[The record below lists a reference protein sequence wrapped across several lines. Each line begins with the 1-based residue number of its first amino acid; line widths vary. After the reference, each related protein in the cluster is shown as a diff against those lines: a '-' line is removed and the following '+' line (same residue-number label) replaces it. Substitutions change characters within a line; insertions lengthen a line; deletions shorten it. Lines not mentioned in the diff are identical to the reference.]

1 MEHQELVA
9 ANKKKLTK
17 KNIKLTFKPLFVR
30 ETEDPYQQV
39 QWESRTCSIRNA
51 DGSPVFELNDIEAPA
66 TWSQLAVDI
75 AASKYFRRAGV
86 PGKGSET
93 SVREL
98 IYRVAHTIRLSG
110 KEQGYFAS
118 ETEASVFEKELTHIL
133 LHQKAA
139 FNSPVWFNCGLHHIY
154 GIQGKGGHWH
164 WNALQNNVTN
174 TKNSFEHPQCSAC
187 FIQSVDDDLMG
198 IFELIKNEARIFK
211 FGSGSGTNFSAVR
224 GKDEPLSGGGS
235 SSGLM
240 SFLQVLDR
248 AAGATKSGGTTR
260 RAAKMVCL
268 DLDHPEIID
277 FIEWKEKEE
286 DKVRALVASG
296 YSSDFNG
303 DAYATV
309 SGQNSNNSI
318 RISDSFMK
326 AVVEDGDWHLRWRTN
341 PNHISKT
348 IKARDLWRKISNS
361 AWKCADPG
369 VQFEST
375 IQKWH
380 TCADTAPIRASNPC
394 SEFMFLDDSAC
405 NLASINLTKF
415 FNEDGELLSEE
426 FLHTVRLLLV
436 AQDILVDLSS
446 YPTEKIGLNSHN
458 YRPLGLG
465 YANLGTLCMVQGLS
479 YDSNEARSLAASIT
493 ALMQAQAFLTSAE
506 MAGAL
511 GAYSGFARNSHSM
524 QKVIDLHIKAFD
536 QIPNSSRLD
545 PLLLNTKQIWEQC
558 HSLGLQ
564 NGYRNS
570 QVSVLAPTGTIG
582 FLMDCDTTGIEPDY
596 SLIKFKKL
604 AGGGYLQIVNNSV
617 PLALKKL
624 GYNQEQ
630 IEDMNTYML
639 EYKTLEGAPHLKS
652 MHLPIFDCANRCG
665 EIGERYLSPKAHIQ
679 MMATVQP
686 FISGA
691 ISKTVNLPHEATVEE
706 IEDIYL
712 ESWKLGLKAVA
723 LYRDGCKMSQP
734 LSGKSKPKKDDSA
747 ETQTLNLKSNELNT
761 LAASNTM
768 ASQSINTNVGSQIAP
783 QIIYQQSKKRLPQ
796 IRKGI
801 TIEST
806 VAGHKI
812 FLRTGEYENGTLGE
826 IFIDMHKEGA
836 AFRSL
841 LNCFA
846 ISISMGLQYGVPLE
860 KFVDKFIFTRF
871 EPQGP
876 VTHPNIKMA
885 TSIIDYIFRV
895 LGSEYLGRTDYLHV
909 KPEVNDTTDK
919 EPKGETHAKIK
930 AQNKESKHD
939 FNVESQ
945 YTIDQHLSQLMGD
958 APLCNECGHIT
969 VRNGTCYRCVNCG
982 SSLGCS

>member
-1 MEHQELVA
+1 MEHQDIVA
-9 ANKKKLTK
+9 SNKKKTQK
-17 KNIKLTFKPLFVR
+17 KQTGLSITPLFVAR
-30 ETEDPYQQV
+30 DEDPMSQV
-39 QWESRTCSIRNA
+39 TWEKRNCSIRNP
-51 DGSPVFELNDIEAPA
+51 DGSPVFEINDIEAPSQ
-66 TWSQLAVDI
+66 WSQLAVDI
-75 AASKYFRRAGV
+75 AASKYFRRAGL
-86 PGKGSET
+86 PNKGSET

-98 IYRVAHTIRLSG
+98 IYRVAHTLRISG
-110 KEQGYFAS
+110 VEQGYFTTDNDA
-118 ETEASVFEKELTHIL
+118 ETFEKELTHIL
-133 LHQKAA
+133 IHQKAA

-154 GIQGKGGHWH
+154 KIEGKGGHWF
-164 WNALQNNVTN
+164 WNQKENKITN
-174 TKNSFEHPQCSAC
+174 TTNAFEHPQCSAC

-198 IFELIKNEARIFK
+198 IFELIKNEAKIFK
-211 FGSGSGTNFSAVR
+211 FGSGSGTNFSAIR
-224 GKDEPLSGGGS
+224 GRDEPLSGGGS

-268 DLDHPEIID
+268 DLDHPEIVD

-286 DKVRALVASG
+286 DKVRTLVEGG

-318 RISDSFMK
+318 RINNEFMN
-326 AVVEDGDWHLRWRTN
+326 AVVKDEDWHLRWRTN
-341 PNHISKT
+341 PLKISKT
-348 IKARDLWRKISNS
+348 MKARELWRKISTS

-369 VQFEST
+369 VQFEGT

-405 NLASINLTKF
+405 NLASINLTKY
-415 FNEDGELLSEE
+415 FNEAGELKLDEY
-426 FLHTVRLLLV
+426 LHTIRLLIM

-446 YPTEKIGLNSHN
+446 YPTEKIALNSHA

-465 YANLGTLCMVQGLS
+465 YANLGTLCMIQGLS
-479 YDSNEARSLAASIT
+479 YDSNEARSLAASLT
-493 ALMQAQAFLTSAE
+493 AILQAQSFITSSEIAQNLNAFDGYQKNKNSMQEVIKQHIDALDEILTFPHTGGMIKQARKLWSQCAE
-506 MAGAL
+506 AGAK
-511 GAYSGFARNSHSM
+511 Y
-524 QKVIDLHIKAFD
+524 
-536 QIPNSSRLD
+536 
-545 PLLLNTKQIWEQC
+545 
-558 HSLGLQ
+558 
-564 NGYRNS
+564 GYRNS

-617 PLALKKL
+617 PQALKKL
-624 GYNQEQ
+624 AYSKEQ

-639 EYKTLEGAPHLKS
+639 EYKTLEGAPHLKP

-665 EIGERYLSPKAHIQ
+665 EIGERYLSPHAHIK
-679 MMATVQP
+679 MMAAVQP

-691 ISKTVNLPHEATVEE
+691 ISKTVNLPNESTVEE
-706 IEDIYL
+706 IEDIYM

-734 LSGKSKPKKDDSA
+734 LSGGGKAKKETKPTTEQQQTSPTQSA
-747 ETQTLNLKSNELNT
+747 VSVAI
-761 LAASNTM
+761 AATEVT
-768 ASQSINTNVGSQIAP
+768 AAVPITTP
-783 QIIYQQSKKRLPQ
+783 QIIYKQSKRRLPQ
-796 IRKGI
+796 VRKGM
-801 TIEST
+801 TIEAK

-812 FLRTGEYENGTLGE
+812 YLRTGEYENGTLGE

-876 VTHPNIKMA
+876 VDHPNIKMA

-909 KPEVNDTTDK
+909 KPSTSVE
-919 EPKGETHAKIK
+919 HAYGD
-930 AQNKESKHD
+930 SPKHD
-939 FNVESQ
+939 FNVDSQ
-945 YTIDQHLSQLMGD
+945 SAMDQHLSHLMGD
-958 APLCNECGHIT
+958 APLCNDCGHIT
-969 VRNGTCYRCVNCG
+969 VRNGTCYRCMNCG
-982 SSLGCS
+982 SSMGCS

>member
-1 MEHQELVA
+1 MEQQNLTTAH
-9 ANKKKLTK
+9 KKRSPK
-17 KNIKLTFKPLFVR
+17 KMQGLSFKPVFVG
-30 ETEDPYQQV
+30 ETEDPYKQLD
-39 QWESRTCSIRNA
+39 WEKRTCSIRNA
-51 DGSPVFELNDIEAPA
+51 DGSPVFELNNIESPV

-118 ETEASVFEKELTHIL
+118 ESDATIFENELTHIL
-133 LHQKAA
+133 LQQKAA
-139 FNSPVWFNCGLHHIY
+139 FNSPVWFNCGLHHVY
-154 GIQGKGGHWH
+154 GIQGKGGHLY
-164 WNALQNNVTN
+164 WNNNEKNIIN

-286 DKVRALVASG
+286 DKVRALVAGG

-303 DAYATV
+303 EAYATV

-318 RISDSFMK
+318 RISDAFMM
-326 AVVEDGDWHLRWRTN
+326 AVIEDGDWHLRWRTDAN
-341 PNHISKT
+341 QIAKT
-348 IKARDLWRKISNS
+348 IKARELWRKISHS

-380 TCADTAPIRASNPC
+380 TCAETAPIRASNPC

-415 FNEDGELLSEE
+415 FNDQGELLTEE
-426 FLHTVRLLLV
+426 FLHTVRLLLI

-446 YPTEKIGLNSHN
+446 YPTEKIALNSHN

-465 YANLGTLCMVQGLS
+465 YANLGTLCMIQGLS
-479 YDSNEARSLAASIT
+479 YDSSEARSLAASIT
-493 ALMQAQAFLTSAE
+493 ALLQAQAYLTSAE
-506 MAGAL
+506 MAGVL
-511 GAYSGFARNSHSM
+511 GAFEGYAHNSQSM
-524 QKVIDLHIKAFD
+524 QKVIEQHRAAVE
-536 QIPNSSRLD
+536 QINLNPRIEH
-545 PLLLNTKQIWEQC
+545 LLLKTKNIWDQC
-558 HSLGLQ
+558 ATSGKLY
-564 NGYRNS
+564 GYRNS

-624 GYNQEQ
+624 GYNKEQ

-652 MHLPIFDCANRCG
+652 IHLPVFDCANRCG
-665 EIGERYLSPKAHIQ
+665 DIGERFLSPQAHIR
-679 MMATVQP
+679 MMAAVQP

-706 IEDIYL
+706 IEEIYM

-734 LSGKSKPKKDDSA
+734 LSGKTKSKKEQADDTQKSGVQLNSESLSSSSSSSSENSA
-747 ETQTLNLKSNELNT
+747 TKEVK
-761 LAASNTM
+761 
-768 ASQSINTNVGSQIAP
+768 SINASYENIPP
-783 QIIYQQSKKRLPQ
+783 QIIYYQSKKRLPQ
-796 IRKGI
+796 IRRGI

-812 FLRTGEYENGTLGE
+812 FLRTGEYEDGRLGE

-876 VTHPNIKMA
+876 VTHPHIKMA

-909 KPEVNDTTDK
+909 KPEPTTSVAAEHK
-919 EPKGETHAKIK
+919 LKPKPQET
-930 AQNKESKHD
+930 KHD
-939 FNVESQ
+939 FNVDSQ
-945 YTIDQHLSQLMGD
+945 NSMDQHLSQLMGD